1 MQTLMQ
7 IPVQKS
13 AHNRLQQTDF
23 NNLDF
28 GKYIADH
35 MFISTWNQGNWENP
49 GIEPYAPLTL
59 SPAALGLHYGQT
71 VFEGMKAYRMENGDI
86 SIFRVERHSQRF
98 NRSLERMSMAAVP
111 LDLFRDALIQ
121 LIQIDSEWVPRSEG
135 SSLYIRPFCFASEER
150 LGMKISDE
158 YKFII
163 INSPVGPYYAKPL
176 KVKVEKH
183 FVRAAEGGTGYAKC
197 GGNYGGAFYPAAQAK
212 KEGFDQIIWTNAC
225 GHETIEEAGTM
236 NLMFVLDGELVTPP
250 TSSSVLDG
258 ITRDSILTLAKHMG
272 IPQSVRAVSVEEL
285 RKGFENNKL
294 QEAFGAGTAAVVA
307 PISHISIDDRLFE
320 LPEAGKDSIS
330 ARLKKALTD
339 IRTGKAEDFANWNTV
354 LKG

>member
-7 IPVQKS
+7 IPVQKTS
-13 AHNRLQQTDF
+13 HSRLSQTDF
-23 NNLDF
+23 KNLEF

-35 MFISTWNQGNWENP
+35 MFTATWNHGTWENS
-49 GIEPYAPLTL
+49 GIEPYAPISV

-71 VFEGMKAYRMENGDI
+71 VFEGMKAYRMQNGDI
-86 SIFRVERHSQRF
+86 SIFRLERHSQRF
-98 NRSLERMSMAAVP
+98 NKSLERMSMAPVP
-111 LDLFRDALIQ
+111 LELFKESLLTLIS
-121 LIQIDSEWVPRSEG
+121 LDSEWVPREEG

-150 LGMKISDE
+150 LGMKVSDE
-158 YKFII
+158 YKFMI

-212 KEGFDQIIWTNAC
+212 KEGFDQIIWTHAC

-236 NLMFVLDGELVTPP
+236 NMMFVLDGKLITPP

-258 ITRDSILTLAKHMG
+258 ITRDSLLTLAGRLG
-272 IPQSVRAVSVEEL
+272 IPQEVRPVTVSEIRDGL
-285 RKGFENNKL
+285 ENGKL

-307 PISHISIDDRLFE
+307 PISHISIDDTLYE
-320 LPEAGKDSIS
+320 IS
-330 ARLKKALTD
+330 GSQENAISLNLKKALTD
-339 IRTGKAEDFANWNTV
+339 IRTGKAEDFAGWNTI
-354 LKG
+354 LKA

>member
-13 AHNRLQQTDF
+13 AQSRLQQTDF
-23 NNLDF
+23 DNLDF

-35 MFISTWNQGNWENP
+35 MFVSNWNYGSWEQAA
-49 GIEPYAPLTL
+49 ITPYAPITL

-71 VFEGMKAYRMENGDI
+71 VFEGMKAYRMESGEI
-86 SIFRVERHSQRF
+86 TIFRIERHHQRF
-98 NRSLERMSMAAVP
+98 NRSLERMSMPAVP
-111 LDLFRDALIQ
+111 LDLFRDGLINLIQ
-121 LIQIDSEWVPRSEG
+121 TDSEWVPRNEG

-183 FVRAAEGGTGYAKC
+183 FVRAAEGGTGFAKC

-258 ITRDSILTLAKHMG
+258 ITRDSILTLAKQLG
-272 IPQSVRAVSVEEL
+272 IPQSVRAVTVEEL
-285 RKGFENNKL
+285 RKGFENKKL
-294 QEAFGAGTAAVVA
+294 QEAFGAGTAAVIA
-307 PISHISIDDRLFE
+307 PISHISIDDTLFE